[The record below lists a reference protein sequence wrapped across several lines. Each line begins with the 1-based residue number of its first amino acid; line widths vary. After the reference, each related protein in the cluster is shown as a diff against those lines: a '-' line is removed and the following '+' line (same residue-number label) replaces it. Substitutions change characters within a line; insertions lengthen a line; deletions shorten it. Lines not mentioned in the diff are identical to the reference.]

1 MSRRV
6 DEIREFET
14 GRCCDF
20 RRRTDSSRY
29 IGRDNGSKEFL
40 IMVSRR
46 TFCVLLAGTT
56 QQICSAPL
64 FAIDPAEPLSP
75 KVDKSVS
82 HFPSPPDSARP
93 YVLWMWMGHN
103 ISAQGIT
110 RDLEAMKEAG
120 IGGATIFSLA
130 DTVIPWAGA
139 ILKSPTPEV
148 VSFTDPWWAL
158 VRHAAEECHRLGLEL
173 ILHNCAGYESS
184 GGTWIPPELSMQE
197 VIWSEHRHSG
207 GKPLRTRLKRAEVD
221 PHPHALFP
229 DCFIPSEGKVGVPI
243 VEARKTY
250 YRDIA
255 VLAMPSEGVAAKEH
269 LLDISDKMTGDGE
282 IVWDAPSGE
291 WTIYRFGHTTTGAM
305 IQPAQWDAMG
315 LECDKMNKEAVT
327 FHVQHVLN
335 DMKKHLG
342 DQMGKGLTTLYF
354 DSYEAGDPTWT
365 PKMREEF
372 QNRRGYD
379 ITPWLP
385 VLAGRTIG
393 SDQETKTF
401 KKDFKRTVEDLY
413 RDCYWA
419 TPRPLA
425 HEHGL
430 KFNAEP
436 YDGPWEIGEV
446 VQYLDTPTVEFWTT
460 HNKYSPFCLEPVVK
474 AARELHDPTI
484 AAEAFTTVP
493 ELARWNE
500 HPAWLKPIGD
510 AAFCAGVNRVNIH
523 HFVQQPWDEKY
534 QPGNVMGQWG
544 IHLGRYQT
552 WWKPGKAWFTY
563 LWRCQ
568 ALLQRGVYVA
578 PSDATSLK
586 IAADETGLEIRS
598 IHRRDG
604 RTEIY
609 FVANTS
615 WNEGEIRCT
624 FPVHGLQPEL
634 WDPVTDTVR
643 DVRHFSQSDGSTSFT
658 IAFAPNQSFFC
669 VFRRAVQ
676 TSRPAARIGAN
687 SDFPHLE
694 RLTELD
700 GAWHVKFDP
709 RRGGPASI
717 VFDSLVDW
725 SEHTDAG
732 IKYYSGTAVYSKTV
746 EVTKLVP
753 GRRVYLDLG
762 SVKHIAEVNLNDHD
776 LGVVWTAPWRV
787 EVTDFLA
794 TGTNTITISVTN
806 VWANRLIGD
815 EQHPP
820 DITWQ
825 IGDPKFKSGYFLKEF
840 PEWFLKNE
848 TRPTKERLTF
858 TTWNYFEKDSPL
870 ETSGLLGPVQVMIE
884 S

>member
-1 MSRRV
+1 
-6 DEIREFET
+6 
-14 GRCCDF
+14 
-20 RRRTDSSRY
+20 
-29 IGRDNGSKEFL
+29 
-40 IMVSRR
+40 MVSRR
-46 TFCVLLAGTT
+46 TFCVLLAGAT
-56 QQICSAPL
+56 QQLCSAPL
-64 FAIDPAEPLSP
+64 PALDSAHPLASQDG
-75 KVDKSVS
+75 KEAAR
-82 HFPSPPDSARP
+82 FPTPPDSARP

-103 ISAQGIT
+103 ISAEGIT
-110 RDLEAMKEAG
+110 RDLEGMKEAG

-139 ILKSPTPEV
+139 ILKSPTPDV

-158 VRHAAEECHRLGLEL
+158 VRHAAQECHRLGLEL

-197 VIWSEHRHSG
+197 VIWSEIRHSG
-207 GKPLRTRLKRAEVD
+207 GKPLRTKLKRAEVD

-229 DCFIPSEGKVGVPI
+229 DCYIPSEGKVGVPI

-255 VLAMPSEGVAAKEH
+255 VLAMPAEGTAAKES
-269 LLDISDKMTGDGE
+269 LVDLSAKMNADGDID
-282 IVWDAPSGE
+282 WDAPAGE
-291 WTIYRFGHTTTGAM
+291 WIIYRFGHTTTGAM

-315 LECDKMNKEAVT
+315 LECDKMSKEAVT

-335 DMKKHLG
+335 DMKKHMG

-372 QNRRGYD
+372 KSRRGYD
-379 ITPWLP
+379 IIPWLP

-393 SDQETKTF
+393 SETETKSF
-401 KKDFKRTVEDLY
+401 QKDFKRTVEDLY

-460 HNKYSPFCLEPVVK
+460 NNRYSPFSLEPVVK
-474 AARELHDPTI
+474 AARVLHDQLI
-484 AAEAFTTVP
+484 AAEAFTTSP
-493 ELARWNE
+493 EFGKWNE

-523 HFVQQPWDEKY
+523 HFVQQPWDGKY
-534 QPGNVMGQWG
+534 KPGNVMGQWG

-552 WWKPGKAWFTY
+552 WWKPGKAWFSY

-568 ALLQRGVYVA
+568 ALLQRGTYVA

-586 IAADETGLEIRS
+586 VAADEPGPEIRS
-598 IHRRDG
+598 IHRQDG
-604 RTEIY
+604 TTKIY
-609 FVANTS
+609 FVANTA
-615 WNEGEIRCT
+615 WTGGEVRCT
-624 FPVHGLQPEL
+624 FPVQGLQPEI
-634 WDPVTDTVR
+634 WDPVADTVR
-643 DVRHFSQSDGSTSFT
+643 DVQNFVQANGSTSFS
-658 IAFAPNQSFFC
+658 ISFAPTQSFFC

-676 TSRPAARIGAN
+676 HNRTSGRLKTVAN
-687 SDFPHLE
+687 FPHLKTM
-694 RLTELD
+694 TELD
-700 GAWHVKFDP
+700 GPWHVSFDP
-709 RRGGPASI
+709 AWGGPDSI
-717 VFDSLVDW
+717 VFDTLQDW
-725 SEHTDAG
+725 SEHTNSG
-732 IKYYSGTAVYSKTV
+732 IKYYSGTAVYTKTF
-746 EVTKLVP
+746 EVPKLVE
-753 GRRVYLDLG
+753 GRRLYLDLG
-762 SVKHIAEVNLNDHD
+762 KVKHIAEVKVNDD
-776 LGVVWTAPWRV
+776 ELGVVWTAPWQV
-787 EVTDFLA
+787 EVTERLKPGA
-794 TGTNTITISVTN
+794 NTVAISVTN

-815 EQHPP
+815 EQHPA
-820 DITWQ
+820 DIVWQ

-848 TRPTKERLTF
+848 PRPSKERLTF

-870 ETSGLLGPVQVMIE
+870 ESSGLLGPVQLLIE
-884 S
+884 SKDA

>member
-1 MSRRV
+1 
-6 DEIREFET
+6 
-14 GRCCDF
+14 
-20 RRRTDSSRY
+20 
-29 IGRDNGSKEFL
+29 
-40 IMVSRR
+40 MVSRR
-46 TFCVLLAGTT
+46 TFCVSLAGAV
-56 QQICSAPL
+56 QQLCSHSL
-64 FAIDPAEPLSP
+64 FAIDPTEILGLNDGHRLERFPPLPNST
-75 KVDKSVS
+75 
-82 HFPSPPDSARP
+82 RP

-103 ISAQGIT
+103 ISADGIT
-110 RDLEAMKEAG
+110 RDLEAMKDAG

-148 VSFTDPWWAL
+148 VSFSEPWWAL
-158 VRHAAEECHRLGLEL
+158 VRHAAQECDRLGLEL

-184 GGTWIPPELSMQE
+184 GGTWITPELSMQE
-197 VIWSEHRHSG
+197 VVWSEERHTG
-207 GKPLRTRLKRAEVD
+207 GKPLRTTLKQAQVD

-229 DCFIPSEGKVGVPI
+229 DCYIPSEGKVGVPI
-243 VEARKTY
+243 VEGRRTY

-255 VLAMPSEGVAAKEH
+255 VIAAPADGIAGKEN
-269 LLDISDKMTGDGE
+269 LLDISSKMSANGD
-282 IVWDAPSGE
+282 IDWDAPAGE
-291 WTIYRFGHTTTGAM
+291 WIIYRFGHTTTGAM

-315 LECDKMNKEAVT
+315 LECDKMSKEAVT

-372 QNRRGYD
+372 KNRRGYD

-393 SDQETKTF
+393 SEKETKDF
-401 KKDFKRTVEDLY
+401 QKDFKRTVEDLY

-419 TPRPLA
+419 TPRELA
-425 HEHGL
+425 HEHGV

-436 YDGPWEIGEV
+436 YSGPWEIGEV
-446 VQYLDTPTVEFWTT
+446 VQDLDIPTVEFWTT
-460 HNKYSPFCLEPVVK
+460 NNRYSPFSLDPVVK
-474 AARELHDPTI
+474 AARLLHAPII
-484 AAEAFTTVP
+484 AAEAFTTAP
-493 ELARWNE
+493 EYGKWNE

-523 HFVQQPWDEKY
+523 HFVQQPWDAKY
-534 QPGNVMGQWG
+534 KPGNAMGQWG

-552 WWKPGKAWFTY
+552 WWEPGKAWFAY

-568 ALLQRGVYVA
+568 TLLQRGVYVA

-586 IAADETGLEIRS
+586 VAADEPGPEIRS

-604 RTEIY
+604 KSDIY

-615 WNEGEIRCT
+615 WTAGEVRCT
-624 FPVHGLQPEL
+624 FPITGMQPEL
-634 WDPVTDTVR
+634 WDPVADTVR
-643 DVRHFSQSDGSTSFT
+643 DVQNLVQANGSISFSIS
-658 IAFAPNQSFFC
+658 FAPTQSFFC
-669 VFRRAVQ
+669 VFRRPVQ
-676 TSRPAARIGAN
+676 HSRISGRARAI
-687 SDFPHLE
+687 SDFPALE
-694 RLTELD
+694 LVTELD
-700 GAWHVKFDP
+700 GAWHVSFDP
-709 RRGGPASI
+709 AWGGPATTL
-717 VFDSLVDW
+717 FDTLVDW
-725 SEHTDAG
+725 SEHPSNA
-732 IKYYSGTAVYSKTV
+732 IKYYSGTAVYTKTLDV
-746 EVTKLVP
+746 PKLTA

-762 SVKHIAEVNLNDHD
+762 SVKHIAQVKVNDEE

-787 EVTDFLA
+787 DVTKSLKP
-794 TGTNTITISVTN
+794 GSNTVAISVTN

-815 EQHPP
+815 EQHPA

-840 PEWFLKNE
+840 PDWFLKNE
-848 TRPTKERLTF
+848 SRPTKERLTF
-858 TTWNYFEKDSPL
+858 TTWNYFEKNSPL
-870 ETSGLLGPVQVMIE
+870 EPSGLLGPVQLLVE
-884 S
+884 A